1 VPRID
6 EDGPGGPSGGG
17 TIRYPAIV
25 TTLGQD
31 YLGKWGEQTHE
42 EIKRVQDTY
51 AQPQHFGDIPAAR
64 DFATVYSAA
73 QHVYEATLRGIRQDL
88 EDAATA
94 LAEAGERIRAND
106 EVSADSFQ
114 TLNARWST
122 DGGFGSTQEQQAAS
136 DDQQV
141 QEAEEAQVRLD
152 EAGTEE
158 GGQGGQGGPGTEG
171 TPTSEGGPTMDTDAG
186 PTEGPTMDTGGT
198 GTDG

>member
-1 VPRID
+1 MPRLD
-6 EDGPGGPSGGG
+6 EDGPTGGG

-31 YLGKWGEQTHE
+31 YLGTWGEQTHD

-51 AQPQHFGDIPAAR
+51 AQPRHFGDIPAAR

-94 LAEAGERIRAND
+94 LAEAGQRIRAND
-106 EVSADSFQ
+106 EVSADSFR
-114 TLNARWST
+114 TLNARWSS

-141 QEAEEAQVRLD
+141 QEAEEAQVRL
-152 EAGTEE
+152 EEGQAGTGE
-158 GGQGGQGGPGTEG
+158 GGQGGPTNEGGQGGPAN
-171 TPTSEGGPTMDTDAG
+171 EGGPTMDTDAG
-186 PTEGPTMDTGGT
+186 PGEGPTMDTGGS